1 MAISAALPSHP
12 RKEYATLFTVVGVS
26 ILSTAAMLLYPAI
39 ARYVG
44 LDDTHAGIFIGA
56 TVHDVAQVI
65 GAGYSMSPET
75 GDTATIVKLARVAML
90 LPVIVAVAAASRS
103 LDTEAQ
109 DRPPILPWFATA
121 FALLV
126 VANSVLPVPAWVQEG
141 GSLLS
146 RFCLVA
152 AIAALGMK
160 TRIKDIASA
169 GWRPAILM
177 VLETIFIAGIAL
189 TAIRFGWV

>member
-26 ILSTAAMLLYPAI
+26 ILSTVAMVLYPPI
-39 ARYVG
+39 ARYFG

-90 LPVIVAVAAASRS
+90 LPVIVAIAAASRS
-103 LDTEAQ
+103 LDTEAK

-121 FALLV
+121 FAILV
-126 VANSVLPVPAWVQEG
+126 VANSVLPVPEWV
-141 GSLLS
+141 
-146 RFCLVA
+146 R
-152 AIAALGMK
+152 
-160 TRIKDIASA
+160 
-169 GWRPAILM
+169 
-177 VLETIFIAGIAL
+177 
-189 TAIRFGWV
+189 

>member
-1 MAISAALPSHP
+1 
-12 RKEYATLFTVVGVS
+12 LFTVVGVS
-26 ILSTAAMLLYPAI
+26 ILSTVAMVLYPPI
-39 ARYVG
+39 ARYFG

-90 LPVIVAVAAASRS
+90 LPVIVAIAAASRS
-103 LDTEAQ
+103 LDTEAK

-121 FALLV
+121 FAILV
-126 VANSVLPVPAWVQEG
+126 VANSVLPVPEWVREG
-141 GSLLS
+141 GSQFS

-189 TAIRFGWV
+189 TAIRLGWV